1 MQWDIAA
8 RNAFLE
14 INIRTFAVTVSQT
27 CPRHDES
34 KNEIRR
40 KRNKPGPR
48 QAQNVARVAV
58 VVELAN
64 NEAAVTSENK
74 KLRAAGAAAPGA
86 DRYV

>member
-27 CPRHDES
+27 RFPRRNES
-34 KNEIRR
+34 KNEVRR

-48 QAQNVARVAV
+48 QEQILARVAV
-58 VVELAN
+58 VVELADK
-64 NEAAVTSENK
+64 EAVLTSK
-74 KLRAAGAAAPGA
+74 S
-86 DRYV
+86 